1 MRSSATTKRFGQLP
15 GHLFSF
21 PKISLIAIKT
31 WGMMT
36 GISELHR
43 HGLIRKPEK
52 ELWVTS
58 LRDFALNR
66 MMVVSDTVKM
76 KGK

>member
-1 MRSSATTKRFGQLP
+1 MNLFLQVTVEKYSAN
-15 GHLFSF
+15 
-21 PKISLIAIKT
+21 A
-31 WGMMT
+31 T
-36 GISELHR
+36 GYLHRISELHR
-43 HGLIRKPEK
+43 HRLIRKPK
-52 ELWVTS
+52 KSSGVTS

>member
-1 MRSSATTKRFGQLP
+1 
-15 GHLFSF
+15 
-21 PKISLIAIKT
+21 
-31 WGMMT
+31 MMT

>member
-1 MRSSATTKRFGQLP
+1 MALTVEKYSANATGYL
-15 GHLFSF
+15 LNE
-21 PKISLIAIKT
+21 IC
-31 WGMMT
+31 T

-52 ELWVTS
+52 DLWVTS

-66 MMVVSDTVKM
+66 MMVVGDTVKM
-76 KGK
+76 KDK